1 MFLKTLKI
9 SLKSTCMGLHFKK
22 FYPSSPSSPPLSLIC
37 DAEERLG
44 QTGINDFKKHPFFE
58 GIDWENIRSQT
69 PPYIPEF
76 TSDTDTRNFE
86 PYEPD
91 DPGHVRALLSSS
103 LSLSLSFF
111 CFKVILP
118 LSFSLFLFL
127 FPLSPYLHGLFFIAI
142 FQFPSSIICTLYI
155 SPSLPPSP
163 SLP

>member
-1 MFLKTLKI
+1 
-9 SLKSTCMGLHFKK
+9 MGLHFKK

-44 QTGINDFKKHPFFE
+44 QTGIDDFKKHPFFE

-91 DPGHVRALLSSS
+91 DPGHVRVLLSSS
-103 LSLSLSFF
+103 LSLSFIVSLS
-111 CFKVILP
+111 LSP
-118 LSFSLFLFL
+118 LSLSAWFVFYCYLSISFLYYMYTV
-127 FPLSPYLHGLFFIAI
+127 YL
-142 FQFPSSIICTLYI
+142 
-155 SPSLPPSP
+155 SLPPS
-163 SLP
+163 LP

>member
-1 MFLKTLKI
+1 
-9 SLKSTCMGLHFKK
+9 MGLHFKK

-44 QTGINDFKKHPFFE
+44 QTGIDDFKKHPFFE

-91 DPGHVRALLSSS
+91 DPGHVRVLLSSS
-103 LSLSLSFF
+103 LSL
-111 CFKVILP
+111 
-118 LSFSLFLFL
+118 
-127 FPLSPYLHGLFFIAI
+127 
-142 FQFPSSIICTLYI
+142 
-155 SPSLPPSP
+155 
-163 SLP
+163 